1 MKNPL
6 GSKPGSNVKGPL
18 LFPPYP
24 PFISPTS
31 TQTRKL
37 KMKNTAYFKEILEK
51 GGAEGVFKDML
62 NSIDNAIRS
71 WTVSGRDALS
81 DAALFQ
87 ASGGGAAAEVEDID
101 HELHQVAVEESRLGQ
116 QKVTAPTHTDH
127 QVGIIQNYQRLLLIK
142 DTNNQ
147 AQTLTS
153 ITETVIAGDFTPQE
167 MFNEHA
173 SVLCILQKRFDR
185 ISNPGSHHGI
195 EKDQILK
202 DLIMI
207 FVHNLKEIM
216 SNPSNQEIFKA
227 LAKMS
232 TKDFI
237 NTGAASQQSGSLL
250 QKLSFSQTAGKR
262 FEGLRT
268 GEFESVEAE
277 IQAFCEG
284 LRAFKTTTEAGSKY
298 DKIFN
303 LYDRAHALYMEL
315 LLKQSTQLVS
325 PYKLIQCFSDV
336 NNELIKEKTATEA
349 AVSSLGVVAGFFARP
364 NKNLLGCPVLNIPK
378 QDPQSG
384 AHVTIVAESD
394 SRGFQEQVLLRAAD
408 GLKAEN
414 AKLKAARK
422 EDEMA
427 NIVLKQKITKL
438 EGALVRKEA
447 EHANLQ
453 EVITTTK
460 ATNARLEE
468 AVKNSEGAI
477 GMLNQSIAL
486 KNAAQA
492 ELERE
497 LAHARLKAAKSEAEK
512 ASAEERADVAESAL
526 ADMMGK
532 ELLSQSESAPAG
544 SAPTSLAEQSVFA
557 LRGN

>member
-1 MKNPL
+1 MKN
-6 GSKPGSNVKGPL
+6 
-18 LFPPYP
+18 
-24 PFISPTS
+24 T
-31 TQTRKL
+31 
-37 KMKNTAYFKEILEK
+37 TAYFKEILEK
-51 GGAEGVFKDML
+51 AGAESVFKDML
-62 NSIDNAIRS
+62 NSIGIAIES
-71 WTVSGRDALS
+71 WTVLESDALS
-81 DAALFQ
+81 E
-87 ASGGGAAAEVEDID
+87 AAAESECDPQVKVVDVDVESG
-101 HELHQVAVEESRLGQ
+101 QMAVVASHPGQ
-116 QKVTAPTHTDH
+116 QEETALPHTDH

-147 AQTLTS
+147 AQTLRS
-153 ITETVIAGDFTPQE
+153 ITETVIAGKFTPQE

-173 SVLCILQKRFDR
+173 SVLCILQKQFDR

-237 NTGAASQQSGSLL
+237 NTGSASQQSGSLL

-277 IQAFCEG
+277 IQAFCKG
-284 LRAFKTTTEAGSKY
+284 LSAFKTSTSEGSSY

-303 LYDRAHALYMEL
+303 LYDSAHALYMRL

-336 NNELIKEKTATEA
+336 NNELRKEQAATKV
-349 AVSSLGVVAGFFARP
+349 AVSGLGLVAGFFARP
-364 NKNLLGCPVLNIPK
+364 NQNLLDCPVLNIPE

-394 SRGFQEQVLLRAAD
+394 SRGFQEQVLLCAAD

-414 AKLKAARK
+414 AELKAARK
-422 EDEMA
+422 EDEKV
-427 NIVLKQKITKL
+427 NIVLKQKITEL

-477 GMLNQSIAL
+477 GLLNQSIAL

-492 ELERE
+492 ELERD
-497 LAHARLKAAKSEAEK
+497 LARARQQAAKSETEK

-526 ADMMGK
+526 ADMMET
-532 ELLSQSESAPAG
+532 ELLSKSESAPT
-544 SAPTSLAEQSVFA
+544 PLAEQSVFA